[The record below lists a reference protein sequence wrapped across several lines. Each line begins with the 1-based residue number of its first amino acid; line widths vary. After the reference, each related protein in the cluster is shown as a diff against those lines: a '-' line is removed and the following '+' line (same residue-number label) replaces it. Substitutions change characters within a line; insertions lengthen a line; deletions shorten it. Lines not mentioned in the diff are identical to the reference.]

1 MWTRTVLPTSN
12 SEKRWPIPQRTFQT
26 QVSYLYQNAE
36 YRSTYS
42 EMTVYSTVNGMYL
55 IVVEMKLNYILLY
68 KEGRIV
74 NRFTSI
80 TKIKDEVNES
90 FAGSDYAK
98 ELTLKLNLK

>member
-1 MWTRTVLPTSN
+1 
-12 SEKRWPIPQRTFQT
+12 
-26 QVSYLYQNAE
+26 
-36 YRSTYS
+36 
-42 EMTVYSTVNGMYL
+42 MYL